1 MERGIRRQRMIFEL
15 IIYFTDTH
23 YSIQSIEANNYEEA
37 ELKAYKKNA
46 SRTIQKI
53 EPYFKKGREYV
64 N

>member
-1 MERGIRRQRMIFEL
+1 MDLYKKQKETRRRIMYITQ
-15 IIYFTDTH
+15 
-23 YSIQSIEANNYEEA
+23 EEA

>member
-1 MERGIRRQRMIFEL
+1 MIFEL